1 MLEEMIAE
9 LVPAISRAR
18 APAIVSAASEHA
30 QSAATAIAC
39 PCMAIINLLLAAHHS
54 IKGIEVCAQ
63 LSFVQNVPEY

>member
-54 IKGIEVCAQ
+54 IK
-63 LSFVQNVPEY
+63 